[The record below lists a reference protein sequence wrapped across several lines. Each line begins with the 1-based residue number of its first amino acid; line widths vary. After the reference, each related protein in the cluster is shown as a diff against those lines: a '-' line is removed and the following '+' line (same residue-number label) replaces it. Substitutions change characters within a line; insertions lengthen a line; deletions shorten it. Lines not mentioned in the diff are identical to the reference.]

1 MGNQIIVRM
10 IIEICA
16 NSFAS
21 AKAAQQAGAHRVEL
35 CTQLSVGGLTPSY
48 GCIEKAV
55 KELDIAVHVLIR
67 PRAGNFI
74 YTNQELDIIKRDIV
88 FCNSIGCQGV
98 VSGVLNNHNQ
108 IDLQATQEL
117 IETSK
122 NMEFTFHRAFDIV
135 VNPYKAIED
144 LKALGVTRILS
155 SGQQQKAIDGIQ
167 LLKELK
173 NKVQTLQIMPG
184 SGIDATNVMSFKD
197 AGFEMVHFS
206 ALKNMPKVE
215 SPLAVN
221 FSHGSEGVSD
231 KQTIETIIAL
241 IQQPC

>member
-1 MGNQIIVRM
+1 MGNQTTERM

-48 GCIEKAV
+48 GCIEKVV

-67 PRAGNFI
+67 PRAGNFT
-74 YTNQELDIIKRDIV
+74 YTHQELDIIKRDIV

-98 VSGVLNNHNQ
+98 VCGVLNNHNQ

-122 NMEFTFHRAFDIV
+122 NMEFTFHRAFDVV
-135 VNPYKAIED
+135 VNPYKALVD
-144 LKALGVTRILS
+144 LEALGVTRMLS

-173 NKVQTLQIMPG
+173 NKAQTLQIMPG
-184 SGIDATNVMSFKD
+184 SGIDTTNVMSFKE

-206 ALKNMPKVE
+206 ALINTPTVD
-215 SPLAVN
+215 SPLAVS
-221 FSHGSEGVSD
+221 FSQGSEGVSD

-241 IQQPC
+241 LEPHC

>member
-1 MGNQIIVRM
+1 MGNQTTERM

-55 KELDIAVHVLIR
+55 QELDIAVHVLIR
-67 PRAGNFI
+67 PRAGNFT
-74 YTNQELDIIKRDIV
+74 YTHQELDIIKRDIV

-98 VSGVLNNHNQ
+98 VCGVLNNHNQ
-108 IDLQATQEL
+108 IDLQVTQEL
-117 IETSK
+117 IAASK
-122 NMEFTFHRAFDIV
+122 NMEFTFHRAFDVV
-135 VNPYKAIED
+135 VNPYKALED
-144 LKALGVTRILS
+144 LEALGVTRILS

-173 NKVQTLQIMPG
+173 NKAQTLQIMPG
-184 SGIDATNVMSFKD
+184 SSIDTTNVMSFKE

-206 ALKNMPKVE
+206 ALKNTPRVE

-221 FSHGSEGVSD
+221 VSQGSEGVSD

-241 IQQPC
+241 LEQPC

>member
-1 MGNQIIVRM
+1 MGNQTTERM

-21 AKAAQQAGAHRVEL
+21 AKAAQHAGAHRVEL

-48 GCIEKAV
+48 GCIEKVV

-67 PRAGNFI
+67 PRAGNFT
-74 YTNQELDIIKRDIV
+74 YTHQELDIIKRDIV

-98 VSGVLNNHNQ
+98 VCGVLNNHNQ

-122 NMEFTFHRAFDIV
+122 NMEFTFHRAFDVV
-135 VNPYKAIED
+135 VNPYKALED
-144 LKALGVTRILS
+144 LEALGVTRILS

-173 NKVQTLQIMPG
+173 NKAQTLQIMPG
-184 SGIDATNVMSFKD
+184 SGIDTTNVMSFKE

-206 ALKNMPKVE
+206 ALINTPTVD
-215 SPLAVN
+215 SPLAVT
-221 FSHGSEGVSD
+221 FSQGSEGVSD

-241 IQQPC
+241 LEQPC

>member
-1 MGNQIIVRM
+1 MGNQTTERM

-16 NSFAS
+16 NSFEA
-21 AKAAQQAGAHRVEL
+21 AKAAQLAGAHRVEL

-67 PRAGNFI
+67 PRAGNFT
-74 YTNQELDIIKRDIV
+74 YTHQELDIIKRDIV

-98 VSGVLNNHNQ
+98 VCGVLNNHNQ
-108 IDLQATQEL
+108 IDLQAIQEL

-135 VNPYKAIED
+135 VNPYKALED

-155 SGQQQKAIDGIQ
+155 SGQKQKAIDGIQ

-173 NKVQTLQIMPG
+173 NKAPTLQIMPG
-184 SGIDATNVMSFKD
+184 SGIDATNVMSFKE

-206 ALKNMPKVE
+206 ALKNTPKVE

-221 FSHGSEGVSD
+221 FSQGSEGVSD
-231 KQTIETIIAL
+231 RQTIETIIAL
-241 IQQPC
+241 LEQPC

>member
-1 MGNQIIVRM
+1 M

-21 AKAAQQAGAHRVEL
+21 AKAAQDAGAHRVEL

-55 KELDIAVHVLIR
+55 KELDIEVHVLIR
-67 PRAGNFI
+67 PRAGNFK
-74 YTNQELDIIKRDIV
+74 YTHQELDIIKRDIV
-88 FCNSIGCQGV
+88 FCNSIGCEGV

-108 IDLQATQEL
+108 IDIQATQEL

-122 NMEFTFHRAFDIV
+122 NMEFTFHRAFDII
-135 VNPYKAIED
+135 VNPYKALEE

-155 SGQQQKAIDGIQ
+155 SGQKQKAIDGIQ
-167 LLKELK
+167 LLKKLK
-173 NKVQTLQIMPG
+173 NKAQTLQIMPG
-184 SGIDATNVMSFKD
+184 SGIDKFNIMSFKE
-197 AGFEMVHFS
+197 AGFETVHFS
-206 ALKNMPKVE
+206 ALKHTPKVL

-221 FSHGSEGVSD
+221 FSQRGEGVSD
-231 KQTIETIIAL
+231 KKTIETIIAL
-241 IQQPC
+241 VEQPF

>member
-1 MGNQIIVRM
+1 MGNQTIERM

-21 AKAAQQAGAHRVEL
+21 AKAAQQAGAHRIEL

-55 KELDIAVHVLIR
+55 QELDIAVHVLIR
-67 PRAGNFI
+67 PRAGNFT
-74 YTNQELDIIKRDIV
+74 YTHQELDIIKRDIV

-98 VSGVLNNHNQ
+98 VCGVLNNHNQ

-122 NMEFTFHRAFDIV
+122 NMEFTFHRAFDVV
-135 VNPYKAIED
+135 VNPYKALVD
-144 LKALGVTRILS
+144 LEALGVTRMLS

-173 NKVQTLQIMPG
+173 NKAQTLQIMPG
-184 SGIDATNVMSFKD
+184 SGIDATNIMSFKE

-206 ALKNMPKVE
+206 ALINTPRVE
-215 SPLAVN
+215 SPLAVT
-221 FSHGSEGVSD
+221 FSQGSEGVSD

-241 IQQPC
+241 LEPHC

>member
-1 MGNQIIVRM
+1 MGNQTTERM

-48 GCIEKAV
+48 GCIEKVV

-67 PRAGNFI
+67 PRAGNFT
-74 YTNQELDIIKRDIV
+74 YTHQELDIIKRDIV

-98 VSGVLNNHNQ
+98 VCGVLNNHNQ

-122 NMEFTFHRAFDIV
+122 NMEFTFHRAFDVV
-135 VNPYKAIED
+135 VNPYKALVD
-144 LKALGVTRILS
+144 LEALGVTRMLS

-173 NKVQTLQIMPG
+173 NKAQTLQIMPG
-184 SGIDATNVMSFKD
+184 SGIDATNIMSFKE

-206 ALKNMPKVE
+206 ALINTPTVE
-215 SPLAVN
+215 SPLAV
-221 FSHGSEGVSD
+221 FSQGSEGVSD

-241 IQQPC
+241 LEPHC